1 MLKIFFILCKEFYNQ
16 TIDII
21 FPEFC
26 IGCHKIGTLLCYS
39 CYEEIEFLQFALDIS
54 KLKEKNKNW
63 QLDSVTCC
71 SYYQGITKK
80 IVHELKYHSV
90 LAVGKLIAH
99 LLYYTTHPPPFDL
112 ITFVPIHAKK
122 QKQRGFNQSQVIA
135 QELGQLFQKPVACL
149 LVKMKQTKSQMSIH
163 QRSQREKNI
172 IGSIVINTAVP
183 KRITNTSPKVLL
195 IDDVFT
201 SGNTLNY
208 CATILKQFGFEK
220 VHGLCFAHE
229 G

>member
-1 MLKIFFILCKEFYNQ
+1 MLKLFFILCKEFCKQ
-16 TIDII
+16 TIEIV

-26 IGCHKIGTLLCYS
+26 IGCHKIGTLLCYA
-39 CYEEIEFLQFALDIS
+39 CFEKIEFLQFSLS
-54 KLKEKNKNW
+54 VSELKNQTKNW
-63 QLDSVTCC
+63 KLDSVTCC
-71 SYYQGITKK
+71 SYYQGITQK

-90 LAVGKLIAH
+90 IAVGKLIAH
-99 LLYYTTHPPPFDL
+99 LLYYTTQPPPFEL
-112 ITFVPIHAKK
+112 ITFVPIHVKK

-135 QELGQLFQKPVACL
+135 QELGKLLQKPVACL
-149 LVKMKQTKSQMSIH
+149 LIKKKQTRSQMSIH
-163 QRSQREKNI
+163 DRKQRETNI
-172 IGSIVINTAVP
+172 THSIVMNTAVP
-183 KRITNTSPKVLL
+183 QEVTVTSPRVLL

-208 CATILKQFGFEK
+208 CATILKQFGFEE